1 MGYDATI
8 SLATGTPALHQMQE
22 GPGRNATREQKAR
35 AQADQF
41 EQVYLSTMMKQMFSG
56 LSTEAPFGGG
66 QAEES
71 WRGLLVDQYAATMQK
86 AGGIGISDMVYRD
99 LIGIQEGA
107 SK

>member
-1 MGYDATI
+1 MAFDATI
-8 SLATGTPALHQMQE
+8 SLLSGAPALHQVQD
-22 GPGRNATREQKAR
+22 GVGRHATREQKAR

-56 LSTEAPFGGG
+56 VSTEAPFGGG

-71 WRGLLVDQYAATMQK
+71 WRGLLVDQYASTMQK

-99 LIGIQEGA
+99 LIGLQEGA

>member
-8 SLATGTPALHQMQE
+8 SLLSGAPALHQMQE
-22 GPGRNATREQKAR
+22 GAGRKATREQKAR

-41 EQVYLSTMMKQMFSG
+41 EQVYLSTMMKQMFAGVSA
-56 LSTEAPFGGG
+56 EAPFGGG

-86 AGGIGISDMVYRD
+86 SGGIGISDMVYRD
-99 LIGIQEGA
+99 LIGLQEGA

>member
-1 MGYDATI
+1 MNLDTSVSFVA
-8 SLATGTPALHQMQE
+8 SSAALHQISDR
-22 GPGRNATREQKAR
+22 PSPKATTEEKAR
-35 AQADQF
+35 TQAREF

-56 LSTEAPFGGG
+56 VSTEAPFGGG

-99 LIGIQEGA
+99 LIGLQEGA